1 MTEATIKIPGNIDI
15 KKVSDEIIYKAFA
28 IAVEKRRKEIR
39 NELKRVEVK
48 IRRFEKKYKMA
59 FSEYEKTMGDTVQA
73 HDDWI
78 DWSFLEEVRKELNK
92 EFENFQYG

>member
-39 NELKRVEVK
+39 NELKRVEVR
-48 IRRFEKKYKMA
+48 IRRFEKKYKMV
-59 FSEYEKTMGDTVQA
+59 FTEFERKMGDTIQE

-78 DWSFLEEVRKELNK
+78 DWSFLEETRKELSK

>member
-39 NELKRVEVK
+39 NELKRVEAK
-48 IRRFEKKYKMA
+48 IRRFEKKYKMT
-59 FSEYEKTMGDTVQA
+59 FTEYEKEMGDTVQA

-78 DWSFLEEVRKELNK
+78 DWSFLEEVRKDLNK
-92 EFENFQYG
+92 EFENFQYR

>member
-28 IAVEKRRKEIR
+28 IAVEKRQKEIR
-39 NELKRVEVK
+39 NELKRVEAK

-59 FSEYEKTMGDTVQA
+59 FTEYEKKMGDTVQA

-78 DWSFLEEVRKELNK
+78 DWSFLEEVRKELSK
-92 EFENFQYG
+92 DLL